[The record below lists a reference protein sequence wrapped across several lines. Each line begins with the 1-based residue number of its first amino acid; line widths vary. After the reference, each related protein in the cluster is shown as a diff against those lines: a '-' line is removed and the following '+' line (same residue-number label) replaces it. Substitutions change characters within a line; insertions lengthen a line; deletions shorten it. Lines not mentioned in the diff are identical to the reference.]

1 MDGIQSQMIAQV
13 SPPVWLRDVLSAY
26 SQVLSELVWF
36 VVGFGIVY
44 LLSHV
49 VLVPLA
55 IRAVR
60 SRNRNNP
67 TIETAAET
75 YLRVVL
81 IGFAILTGIITA
93 GYGRVLSESAVI
105 IAAITFALGIA
116 GQQVFG
122 SLISGMFLIGD
133 PDFNV
138 GDWIEWPGG
147 EGTVEA
153 VDFRVSRIRTP
164 DHETISVPNTELT
177 NNPITRPYGRDRYRI
192 TEQVYV
198 AYYEDTERALLE
210 LQQIA
215 ANRDPILDEPAPNT
229 RILELGENAITLEAE
244 FWVGDPSNSEIV
256 TIRSNFRRSV
266 KRQFDEDGITLA
278 PPSAQ
283 LLSGEVTL
291 EGHGRDTGSEQ

>member
-1 MDGIQSQMIAQV
+1 MIDRV
-13 SPPVWLRDVLSAY
+13 SLPEWVPDVLSAY
-26 SQVLSELVWF
+26 NQVLSELFWF
-36 VVGFGIVY
+36 VVGFGVVY
-44 LLSHV
+44 VASRV
-49 VLVPLA
+49 FVVPLVT
-55 IRAVR
+55 RLVR

-67 TIETAAET
+67 TIETATET

-81 IGFAILTGIITA
+81 IGFATLTGIITA
-93 GYGRVLSESAVI
+93 GYGRILSESAVI

-122 SLISGMFLIGD
+122 SLISGMFLVAD

-147 EGTVEA
+147 EGTIEA
-153 VDFRVSRIRTP
+153 VDFRVTRVRTP
-164 DHETISVPNTELT
+164 NNETISVPNTELT
-177 NNPITRPYGRDRYRI
+177 NKSITRPYGRNEYRI

-215 ANRDPILDEPAPNT
+215 ANQESILGDPAPSA
-229 RILELGENAITLEAE
+229 RITELGENAITVQAE
-244 FWVGDPSNSEIV
+244 FWIDDPKNRD
-256 TIRSNFRRSV
+256 IRTVRSDFRRTV
-266 KRQFDEDGITLA
+266 KRRFDEEGITLA

-283 LLSGEVTL
+283 LLSGAVTVTD
-291 EGHGRDTGSEQ
+291 ETSRSPATNDK